1 MNNYICY
8 HLHTEQSLL
17 DSCTNYK
24 DYVDYAVQLGQNA
37 IAFTEH
43 GQAMYLI
50 GSKRK
55 CIVMQRALNTS
66 MVQSVI

>member
-43 GQAMYLI
+43 GQATYLI
-50 GSKRK
+50 GWKRK
-55 CIVMQRALNTS
+55 CIVMPMVLNTF
-66 MVQSVI
+66 MVWSVI

>member
-8 HLHTEQSLL
+8 HLHTEQSLP

-43 GQAMYLI
+43 G
-50 GSKRK
+50 
-55 CIVMQRALNTS
+55 
-66 MVQSVI
+66 